1 MIFLFHYLIIRLVG
15 RLIRRF
21 QNWNVQGR
29 GIVVEGP
36 RIGQMTVRYI
46 GHCRGRTLQWKVEL
60 CDFVSGQSFVQFIE
74 QGVRQLQLSVDHI
87 ALLDAAEMK
96 SSSIPNCTTDISVKG
111 YPCSLNCTKAIFS
124 TIVIWRLNRLADRR
138 AIYIQRGRFT
148 PWTPDLP

>member
-1 MIFLFHYLIIRLVG
+1 MNFLVHKLIIGTISRM
-15 RLIRRF
+15 IRRF
-21 QNWNVQGR
+21 QNWNVQGA
-29 GIVVEGP
+29 
-36 RIGQMTVRYI
+36 
-46 GHCRGRTLQWKVEL
+46 GHCSGRTLQWMVEL

-87 ALLDAAEMK
+87 ALLDAAEMT

-111 YPCSLNCTKAIFS
+111 YPCSMNCTKAIFS